1 MLDEPAK
8 TRLLIQYKGP
18 CSPSLS
24 LSLSFLFSRFLSLFL
39 RLFLDTNCARSFTEW
54 RQLLGRLR
62 KKFSERVES
71 GRVALADSAKSVL
84 PARSLTPQIEWTSSR
99 APPTLRVSGR
109 VCTLCLRVSLCNF
122 QCSFDYCRREGR
134 REKEIREK
142 EKQRDRREIRRE
154 TCQTLPS
161 PNANKGDNPIL
172 KVDKRICVTAF
183 FSSRSGI
190 TCITVPFLSSLPPLS
205 PIFQRGCHVKNSV
218 PFVSRAL

>member
-1 MLDEPAK
+1 MQRKTVDGRRGGEGGRGAAPRHTTLFLALVLTRRAIVHCFSLLTELHPPLRSFLPSSRLSSNDFPNVFDEPAK

-84 PARSLTPQIEWTSSR
+84 PARSLTPLIEWTSSR
-99 APPTLRVSGR
+99 APPTLRVSVGR
-109 VCTLCLRVSLCNF
+109 VRSV
-122 QCSFDYCRREGR
+122 YECRCAIFNAVLIIVDEREEER
-134 REKEIREK
+134 RK
-142 EKQRDRREIRRE
+142 
-154 TCQTLPS
+154 
-161 PNANKGDNPIL
+161 
-172 KVDKRICVTAF
+172 
-183 FSSRSGI
+183 
-190 TCITVPFLSSLPPLS
+190 
-205 PIFQRGCHVKNSV
+205 
-218 PFVSRAL
+218 